1 MGCEVELEEWGCASE
16 IKQNS
21 NKIKAAPCKPAEVLL
36 VYSTLAKVRAVQER
50 EIRKFGNEGISKRV
64 VIKMVFWQVWLVGQ
78 IGLVRRIRKETKKF
92 GRREEGFLM
101 KKGCKEGGG
110 SL

>member
-16 IKQNS
+16 IKQIL

-36 VYSTLAKVRAVQER
+36 VYSTLPKFQTWAKFEMKKRCVGTVR
-50 EIRKFGNEGISKRV
+50 S
-64 VIKMVFWQVWLVGQ
+64 
-78 IGLVRRIRKETKKF
+78 IRKETKKF
-92 GRREEGFLM
+92 GRREEGFLV
-101 KKGCKEGGG
+101 KKGCKMGGG

>member
-16 IKQNS
+16 IKQIL
-21 NKIKAAPCKPAEVLL
+21 NKIKATPCKPAEVLS
-36 VYSTLAKVRAVQER
+36 VYSTLPKFETLAKFEMKKRRVET
-50 EIRKFGNEGISKRV
+50 IRGV
-64 VIKMVFWQVWLVGQ
+64 
-78 IGLVRRIRKETKKF
+78 RKETEKF
-92 GRREEGFLM
+92 GREEVEFLM

>member
-16 IKQNS
+16 IKQIL
-21 NKIKAAPCKPAEVLL
+21 NKIKATPCKPAEVLS
-36 VYSTLAKVRAVQER
+36 VYSTLPKFETLAKFEMKKRRVET
-50 EIRKFGNEGISKRV
+50 IRGV
-64 VIKMVFWQVWLVGQ
+64 
-78 IGLVRRIRKETKKF
+78 RKETEKF
-92 GRREEGFLM
+92 GRRLREILM